1 MTSKAGLL
9 PEQEESKGESININ
23 DNIAY

>member
-9 PEQEESKGESININ
+9 PEQQESKGESINIT
-23 DNIAY
+23 DNFAY